1 MDGIRTMNLNRLLAK
16 IHFSD
21 QFLQDAENEKKS
33 KEEFVELL
41 SEKLDAK
48 NNFYSDA
55 YLAVRSLV
63 RFNTIAFNNDTLE
76 DESQV
81 YSRIKRKDDMVD
93 FLNSFKG
100 KELEVACIV
109 QCAENAL
116 LLRYSEYSDYSNALY
131 DDKHQ
136 LKKTEEI
143 LNIWLKERPM
153 DKGLVEEYLLSGCLD
168 GFVIHIRK
176 LGSLYDFKSFED
188 FIQKK

>member
-1 MDGIRTMNLNRLLAK
+1 MNLNRLLAK

-21 QFLQDAENEKKS
+21 QFLQQAENEKKS
-33 KEEFVELL
+33 KSEFIELL

-48 NNFYSDA
+48 NNYYADA

-76 DESQV
+76 DESQR
-81 YSRIKRKDDMVD
+81 YSLIKRKDDMVD

-109 QCAENAL
+109 QCTENSL
-116 LLRYSEYSDYSNALY
+116 LLRYSEYSDYSNSLY
-131 DDKHQ
+131 DDKHN
-136 LKKTEEI
+136 LKKIDDI
-143 LNIWLKERPM
+143 LDIWLKERPM
-153 DKGLVEEYLLSGCLD
+153 DKSVVEEYLRSGCLD
-168 GFVIHIRK
+168 GFIIHVRK
-176 LGSLYDFKSFED
+176 LRTLYDFKSFEE